1 MFANTAGATTKKGK
15 LMQYQVT
22 MTKTQTLSV
31 FIESNSAES
40 AAEKGRQLMMDDDE
54 SAFIEH
60 SSYSP
65 AEVYEIER
73 TR

>member
-1 MFANTAGATTKKGK
+1 
-15 LMQYQVT
+15 MQYQVT

-31 FIESNSAES
+31 FIESDSAEL
-40 AAEKGRQLMMDDDE
+40 AAQKGQQLITGDDE
-54 SAFIEH
+54 SAFVEE

>member
-1 MFANTAGATTKKGK
+1 MFANTAGAITKKGK

-31 FIESNSAES
+31 FIESDSAEL
-40 AAEKGRQLMMDDDE
+40 AAEKGRQLITGDDE
-54 SAFIEH
+54 SAYVEE
-60 SSYSP
+60 SNYSP
-65 AEVYEIER
+65 VEVYEIER

>member
-31 FIESNSAES
+31 FIESDSAES
-40 AAEKGRQLMMDDDE
+40 AAEQGRQLMMDDDE
-54 SAFIEH
+54 SAFIEE

-73 TR
+73 V